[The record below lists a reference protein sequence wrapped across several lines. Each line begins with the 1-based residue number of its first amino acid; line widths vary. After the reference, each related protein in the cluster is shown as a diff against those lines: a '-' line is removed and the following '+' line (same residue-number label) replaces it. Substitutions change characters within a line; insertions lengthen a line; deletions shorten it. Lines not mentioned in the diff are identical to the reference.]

1 MDIICRI
8 KELPIN
14 VSTPTLLLVS
24 LLWLLSGCMTQALRD
39 NNASTAE
46 ADIGNTDKVPEAVAG
61 PTPAR
66 PNSPN
71 EQLTLP
77 KHDTPAVAA
86 QVQGTSAFTKVEKPA
101 KIVKPALPA
110 STVVGSP
117 VVIPGKQPDAEP
129 AADSSAAN
137 KLAKAEPASPR
148 PGSVPA
154 EAQAAIQQTYIMHL
168 DLASLP
174 LSFGR
179 QWVLDRRPNPVTK
192 ETQCILASEAVN
204 IPDGYER
211 TNVQVL
217 LTLDSIYVNT
227 DSNIDLSYPQTGI
240 RIGTDTLRPFDKLT
254 SEKAAMVSGDDVA
267 ALYASMTSSPDMVVR
282 LGFWPTWPVTET
294 REASYSL
301 EDFQTAV
308 MALRACNRM

>member
-1 MDIICRI
+1 MHIIFRI

-14 VSTPTLLLVS
+14 VSAPTLLLVS
-24 LLWLLSGCMTQALRD
+24 LLWLLSGCMTQAVRD

-46 ADIGNTDKVPEAVAG
+46 AGIGNTDKVPEAVAW

-117 VVIPGKQPDAEP
+117 VVIPGKQPDAKP
-129 AADSSAAN
+129 AADSSAA
-137 KLAKAEPASPR
+137 KRLAKAEPASPR
-148 PGSVPA
+148 PSLVPT

-192 ETQCILASEAVN
+192 ETQCILASGAYG
-204 IPDGYER
+204 I
-211 TNVQVL
+211 
-217 LTLDSIYVNT
+217 LDYRN
-227 DSNIDLSYPQTGI
+227 
-240 RIGTDTLRPFDKLT
+240 
-254 SEKAAMVSGDDVA
+254 
-267 ALYASMTSSPDMVVR
+267 
-282 LGFWPTWPVTET
+282 
-294 REASYSL
+294 
-301 EDFQTAV
+301 
-308 MALRACNRM
+308 